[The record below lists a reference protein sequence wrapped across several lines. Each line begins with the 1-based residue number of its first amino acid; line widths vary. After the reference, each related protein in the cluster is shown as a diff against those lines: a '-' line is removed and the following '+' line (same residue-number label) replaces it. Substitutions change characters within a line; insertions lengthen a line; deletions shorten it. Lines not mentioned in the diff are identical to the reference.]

1 MTRSDPI
8 YTLYCYL
15 GHFSE
20 DFQLV
25 HFIAV
30 VAHSETE
37 HVPEW
42 YPQYYKGKG
51 YLLWFPGF
59 YSLGTRLKVTRAKV
73 WVGLGRCSQCT
84 PLDKRR
90 CLAGTIETKSCKMLL
105 FKRFKCLFVAFLLL
119 SAYQFMNGNNQ
130 GALMC
135 VPCCTITLIAMILLL
150 SFIVTHSYVAIHI
163 WITTSGYMCRFLERL
178 LVASVIIG
186 TCTLIDSLLDDSSS
200 QVVFHHEGIWNTTS
214 STSSIPITFVGG
226 R

>member
-1 MTRSDPI
+1 MVSARTRN
-8 YTLYCYL
+8 TTR
-15 GHFSE
+15 
-20 DFQLV
+20 V
-25 HFIAV
+25 
-30 VAHSETE
+30 
-37 HVPEW
+37 
-42 YPQYYKGKG
+42 KG

-59 YSLGTRLKVTRAKV
+59 YSLGTRLKVTRTKV

-90 CLAGTIETKSCKMLL
+90 SLASTIEFIETKSCKMLL

-119 SAYQFMNGNNQ
+119 SASPTNLSHDQEYQFMNGNNQ

-135 VPCCTITLIAMILLL
+135 IPCCTITLIAMILLL